1 MRGKLSEL
9 SSNLE
14 STLNNN
20 VKVVKVVRFNS
31 SLNGNEGPMKKLLII
46 QVISNNECYVL
57 DEAKLSESALGYVR
71 SYLPEALDFDQ
82 LVQETSPS
90 LPQTDSKHQRELQKL
105 EEQIREIREER
116 MELYQE
122 LILYKEKV
130 RQQAALSL
138 SQSHDNIPEAGFTD
152 LKGVELEEENIHLNA
167 ENLELRQKM
176 KQLSE
181 KNNLLQ

>member
-57 DEAKLSESALGYVR
+57 DEAKLSESALAYVR
-71 SYLPEALDFDQ
+71 SYLPEALDFD
-82 LVQETSPS
+82 
-90 LPQTDSKHQRELQKL
+90 
-105 EEQIREIREER
+105 
-116 MELYQE
+116 
-122 LILYKEKV
+122 
-130 RQQAALSL
+130 
-138 SQSHDNIPEAGFTD
+138 
-152 LKGVELEEENIHLNA
+152 
-167 ENLELRQKM
+167 
-176 KQLSE
+176 
-181 KNNLLQ
+181 